1 MSINIY
7 KKKAKDIGV
16 EIKPS
21 TRKDKKFDAFV
32 DGVKQ
37 ASFGAKGYMDFEKY
51 KKRDGIEVAKEKQ
64 KAYKA
69 RHEDDRKIKKR
80 DGKFTAGY
88 LADQILW

>member
-1 MSINIY
+1 MSIDIY
-7 KKKAKDIGV
+7 KQKAKKIGV
-16 EIKPS
+16 EIKES

-37 ASFGAKGYMDFEKY
+37 ASFGAKGFMDKEKY
-51 KKRDGIEVAKEKQ
+51 KKRDGVKVAEEKA